1 MFRPASQAKGGFAK
15 SVAAPSSRLVY
26 MDEDQ
31 NLGTELKNPEFKVQP
46 YGTTTRLFVEAYK
59 VPTLPPP
66 RPYPTP
72 DAKFE
77 ALRSNVNEWAMNQE
91 RTEKAYRILRSSLDI
106 ETQAKAIQSQF
117 TTQVSAA
124 LPTGAAAQKAYADFA
139 RISSYFNRADYVSLI
154 KPDVIMLIAA
164 GVTPQISTPLFTAF
178 LEFMRQPDPDLVPN
192 RQAKA
197 MVVDLVKRAVLSQNP
212 SFQWSDFVSPSA
224 TAAPAAPASTA
235 SPTGAPTSAPTSA
248 PSGEKGGFS
257 SMFGSFG

>member
-15 SVAAPSSRLVY
+15 SVSAPSSRLIY

-46 YGTTTRLFVEAYK
+46 YGATTRLFVEAYK

-66 RPYPTP
+66 RPYPKP

-106 ETQAKAIQSQF
+106 ETQDKAIQSQF

-154 KPDVIMLIAA
+154 KPDVIALIAA
-164 GVTPQISTPLFTAF
+164 GVTPQISTPLFSAF
-178 LEFMRQPDPDLVPN
+178 LAFMRQPEPDLLPN
-192 RQAKA
+192 RRAKA

-212 SFQWSDFVSPSA
+212 SFQWSDFVSPSP
-224 TAAPAAPASTA
+224 TAAPASMA
-235 SPTGAPTSAPTSA
+235 SPTSAPTGEPTSA
-248 PSGEKGGFS
+248 PSGEKGWFS
-257 SMFGSFG
+257 SMFGAG

>member
-139 RISSYFNRADYVSLI
+139 RISSYFNRADYVSL
-154 KPDVIMLIAA
+154 
-164 GVTPQISTPLFTAF
+164 
-178 LEFMRQPDPDLVPN
+178 
-192 RQAKA
+192 
-197 MVVDLVKRAVLSQNP
+197 VKRAVLSQNP

>member
-15 SVAAPSSRLVY
+15 SVAAPASRLIY
-26 MDEDQ
+26 MEEDQ
-31 NLGTELKNPEFKVQP
+31 NLGTELKNQEFKVQP

-66 RPYPTP
+66 RLYPKP

-77 ALRSNVNEWAMNQE
+77 ALRDNVNEWAMNQE
-91 RTEKAYRILRSSLDI
+91 RTTRAYRTLRGVLDM

-124 LPTGAAAQKAYADFA
+124 LPTGAAAQKAYADFT
-139 RISSYFNRADYVSLI
+139 RISSYFNRSDYVSLI
-154 KPDVIMLIAA
+154 KPDVIALIAA

-178 LEFMRQPDPDLVPN
+178 LAFMRQPDPDLVPN

-224 TAAPAAPASTA
+224 TAAPASMA
-235 SPTGAPTSAPTSA
+235 SPTGAPTAAPTSA
-248 PSGEKGGFS
+248 PSGEKDGFS
-257 SMFGSFG
+257 SMFGAFG

>member
-15 SVAAPSSRLVY
+15 SVAAPSSRLIY

-59 VPTLPPP
+59 PSKLAPP
-66 RPYPTP
+66 RLYQKP

-77 ALRSNVNEWAMNQE
+77 ALRDNVNEWAMNQE
-91 RTEKAYRILRSSLDI
+91 RTARAYRILRSSLDI
-106 ETQAKAIQSQF
+106 ETQTKAIQSQF

-154 KPDVIMLIAA
+154 KPDVITLIAT

-178 LEFMRQPDPDLVPN
+178 LAFMRQPDPDLVPN

-224 TAAPAAPASTA
+224 TAAPAS
-235 SPTGAPTSAPTSA
+235 TGAPTAAPTSS
-248 PSGEKGGFS
+248 PSGEKGGIS
-257 SMFGSFG
+257 SMFGAFG